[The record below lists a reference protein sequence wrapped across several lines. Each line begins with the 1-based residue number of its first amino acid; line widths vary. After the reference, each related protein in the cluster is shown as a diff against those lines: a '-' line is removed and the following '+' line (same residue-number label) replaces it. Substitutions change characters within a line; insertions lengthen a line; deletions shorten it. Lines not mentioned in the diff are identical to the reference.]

1 MMHAHGNRKVV
12 CMWEQ
17 LIELSKAKVMPAI
30 RPQIQMICRR
40 DVEDA
45 EQEQGGENGGG
56 SLKHFFPRSSWEV

>member
-1 MMHAHGNRKVV
+1 
-12 CMWEQ
+12 MWEQ